1 MSWICKQPV
10 FALQQ
15 TRYCTT
21 STLTVLCAQKHLPR
35 VPKGHTHSRGIDS
48 VPILSPLWRP
58 ALYQQGC
65 CRPQPHAGAECEA
78 INRGSPAFHS
88 HQRMQ
93 RACASGRGTAMQW
106 PPRSLWAGKT
116 LLRAWAPKSPKKS
129 LWRVTSPPSFS
140 LGYTA
145 CCFSFHQKKRHY
157 HANNDSHFFEV
168 ATLKCAL
175 VDANAS
181 ANREKWE
188 IQPSVLEVSYN
199 FIYTGPPFH
208 IMKLLLW
215 LHKQL
220 H

>member
-21 STLTVLCAQKHLPR
+21 RALTVLCAQKRLPR
-35 VPKGHTHSRGIDS
+35 VPKGDTHSHGIDS

-65 CRPQPHAGAECEA
+65 CRPQPHACAECEA
-78 INRGSPAFHS
+78 INQGSPAFHS

-106 PPRSLWAGKT
+106 PPRSRWAGRT
-116 LLRAWAPKSPKKS
+116 LRRAWVPKSPKKF
-129 LWRVTSPPSFS
+129 LWRVTSLFIRIYSLLFLFPP
-140 LGYTA
+140 
-145 CCFSFHQKKRHY
+145 KKRHY

-175 VDANAS
+175 VDANTS